1 MNKNDQDFFWE
12 PMETI
17 MFSKRRLSPTG
28 VDVDN
33 IVTLLGMKPRMRVL
47 DLCCGIGRYSLEF
60 ARRGFRVTGVDLTQ
74 FYLEKASK
82 QAESEGLEVE
92 FIQSDMRSFHQPDT
106 FDVIVNLDSSF
117 GFFEDP
123 AEDRR
128 ILTNMYRSLK
138 TGGRFLQQMKGKET
152 IAREF
157 RERDWYKEGDRIVV
171 KERVIKQDWGFIDLR
186 WTIFD
191 GVKRDEKSITMRL
204 YSAVE
209 LSSLLNESGFN
220 WIKVYG
226 NLSGSPYDHRAE
238 CLVTAGSK

>member
-28 VDVDN
+28 IDVDN
-33 IVTLLGMKPRMRVL
+33 IITLLGMKPRMRVL

-74 FYLEKASK
+74 YYLEKASK

-128 ILTNMYRSLK
+128 VLKNMYRSLK

-157 RERDWYKEGDRIVV
+157 RERDWYEEGDRIVV

-186 WTIFD
+186 WIIFD

-209 LSSLLNESGFN
+209 LSSLLNESGFSGV
-220 WIKVYG
+220 KVYG